1 MQAVL
6 KESFAIKTLQAVQ
19 AQHGPVDLG
28 MLERT
33 AHALELLGR
42 LVDSGVDLVF
52 KGGTSLILRLQ
63 TIRRLS
69 IDVDII
75 CNWPREKLDPVLRE
89 IGRKPPFLDFEEH
102 VRRKDSLP
110 ARRHYKFYFKSVVDG
125 NRLPILLDVL
135 EEDNPYGNI
144 EPISMEN
151 PFFKLDHPIQV
162 RVPTVDQLLGDK
174 LTAFAPRTVGILF
187 NPEATTQIAKQLF
200 DVGELFTVADNLTHV
215 RDTFDRVCQDQIGY
229 RGNKHTREQVL
240 EDTFNVSLAFCRHG
254 LAKERDTDVEPCRL
268 LEDGIGKMANYLVGS
283 RFGRDESKIA
293 ASRAALLCHLLRIG
307 ECSGSLLERRFGPA
321 KQEALGQIQIQ
332 WPHAALNKLIST
344 TPEAFYYWAQ
354 IIKDLPGRKP
364 SSSKWSQRGGQ
375 P

>member
-1 MQAVL
+1 MTEYMQAIL

-28 MLERT
+28 MLERS

-135 EEDNPYGNI
+135 E
-144 EPISMEN
+144 
-151 PFFKLDHPIQV
+151 
-162 RVPTVDQLLGDK
+162 
-174 LTAFAPRTVGILF
+174 
-187 NPEATTQIAKQLF
+187 
-200 DVGELFTVADNLTHV
+200 
-215 RDTFDRVCQDQIGY
+215 
-229 RGNKHTREQVL
+229 
-240 EDTFNVSLAFCRHG
+240 DTFNVSLAFCRHG
-254 LAKERDTDVEPCRL
+254 LAKDRDTDVDPCRL
-268 LEDGIGKMANYLVGS
+268 LEDGKSSWGRVWTCDIRLTGSCHQLPEPRLVPLPVFAKLNS
-283 RFGRDESKIA
+283 AVPLA
-293 ASRAALLCHLLRIG
+293 A
-307 ECSGSLLERRFGPA
+307 
-321 KQEALGQIQIQ
+321 
-332 WPHAALNKLIST
+332 
-344 TPEAFYYWAQ
+344 
-354 IIKDLPGRKP
+354 
-364 SSSKWSQRGGQ
+364 
-375 P
+375 